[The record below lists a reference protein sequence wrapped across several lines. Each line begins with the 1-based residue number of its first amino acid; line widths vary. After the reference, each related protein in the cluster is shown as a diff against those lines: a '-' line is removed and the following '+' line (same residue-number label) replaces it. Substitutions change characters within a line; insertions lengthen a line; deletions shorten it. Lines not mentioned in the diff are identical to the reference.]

1 MEKLV
6 DILKKL
12 DRRWIFLLIFL
23 SCIIPFWFPTLFKQ
37 EFSTSKETQRVY
49 DIIEGLDEG
58 DAVFI
63 DWAFNP
69 TLQAELL
76 PMAEQTIKQCF
87 DNKLRVFI
95 YYPDLTAISLGEN
108 LVANIVKEDKY
119 SKMERGVN
127 YIHLGYLP
135 ISIDM
140 MIFSMYSD
148 FKSTFGKEGKIFKG
162 IKTFNDIKYMM
173 SFAGSA
179 HPEYYLLLQRRF
191 GFKMGAGVTAVT
203 GPDFIPYLQTGQLDG
218 MLFGLKGAAEYEN
231 LRLKNLNVS
240 EEEYGKEKKLNQKAN
255 AGMASLTLSHL
266 IMFAF
271 IGIGNFI
278 YFYERKYK
286 KSN

>member
-1 MEKLV
+1 MEKFIQ
-6 DILKKL
+6 ILKNL

-23 SCIIPFWFPTLFKQ
+23 ACIIPFWVPQLFDQK
-37 EFSTSKETQRVY
+37 FSTSKETQRVY
-49 DIIEGLDEG
+49 DIINSLEEG

-63 DWAFNP
+63 DWAFDP

-76 PMAEQTIKQCF
+76 PMVEQTIKQCF
-87 DNKLRVFI
+87 DRKLRVFI
-95 YYPDLTAISLGEN
+95 YYPYLTGISLGEN
-108 LVANIVKEDKY
+108 LVEEIKKEAHYKDLQ
-119 SKMERGVN
+119 SGVD

-135 ISIDM
+135 IGIDM
-140 MIFSMYSD
+140 MVFSMYSD

-162 IKTFNDIKYMM
+162 IKTFADIKYMM

-179 HPEYYLLLQRRF
+179 HPELYLLLQRRF
-191 GFKMGAGVTAVT
+191 GFRMGAGVTAVT

-231 LRLKNLNVS
+231 LRISKGA
-240 EEEYGKEKKLNQKAN
+240 EKEKNHRAN

-266 IMFAF
+266 VMFLF
-271 IGIGNFI
+271 IGLGNLV

>member
-1 MEKLV
+1 MDVL
-6 DILKKL
+6 ISRLKKL

-23 SCIIPFWFPTLFKQ
+23 SCIIPFWIPSLFRQ

-49 DIIEGLDEG
+49 DIINSLNEG
-58 DAVFI
+58 DAIFI

-76 PMAEQTIKQCF
+76 PMAEQAIKQCF
-87 DNKLRVFI
+87 DKKIRVFI

-108 LVANIVKEDKY
+108 LVEKIKKEPRY
-119 SKMERGVN
+119 TEIESGVD

-135 ISIDM
+135 IGVDM
-140 MIFSMYSD
+140 MMFSMYSD

-162 IKTFNDIKYMM
+162 IKTFDDIKYMM

-179 HPEYYLLLQRRF
+179 HPEYYILLQRRF
-191 GFKMGAGVTAVT
+191 GFKMGVGVTAVT

-231 LRLKNLNVS
+231 LRLKNLNLS
-240 EEEYGKEKKLNQKAN
+240 TEELNEEKKFNQQAN
-255 AGMASLTLSHL
+255 AGMASLTLSHI
-266 IMFAF
+266 IMFIF
-271 IGIGNFI
+271 IGIGNLI
-278 YFYERKYK
+278 YFYERKFK

>member
-1 MEKLV
+1 MERFV

-12 DRRWIFLLIFL
+12 DRRWIFLMIFL
-23 SCIIPFWFPTLFKQ
+23 SCIIPFWVPTLFDQ

-49 DIIEGLDEG
+49 DIIDGLNEN

-63 DWAFNP
+63 DWAFDP

-76 PMAEQTIKQCF
+76 PMVEQTIKQCF
-87 DNKLRVFI
+87 DKKLRVFI
-95 YYPDLTAISLGEN
+95 YYPYITGIGLGEN
-108 LVANIVKEDKY
+108 LLVQIKKEEKY
-119 SKMERGVN
+119 KHIQSGVD

-135 ISIDM
+135 IAIDM

-162 IKTFNDIKYMM
+162 IKTFNDISYMI
-173 SFAGSA
+173 SYAGSA
-179 HPEYYLLLQRRF
+179 HPEYYILLQRRF
-191 GFKMGAGVTAVT
+191 GFKMGAGVTAVI
-203 GPDFIPYLQTGQLDG
+203 GPDFVPYLQTGQLDG

-231 LRLKNLNVS
+231 LRVAH
-240 EEEYGKEKKLNQKAN
+240 GAEKIKNQKAN

-266 IMFAF
+266 VMFLF
-271 IGIGNFI
+271 IGLGNFT
-278 YFYERKYK
+278 YFYDRKYR